1 MLKLITTLPPFVT
14 LSVAIL
20 FEIVATSMMPKTQS
34 FTQPIATTSV
44 LVCYAISFYL
54 LSITVKSMPLG
65 IAYAIWSAAGIL
77 LVSLVAWMF
86 YGQQLDLPAVIGMSL
101 IVAGVVIINV
111 FSSVMH

>member
-1 MLKLITTLPPFVT
+1 MLKLITTLPPLVT

-34 FTQPIATTSV
+34 FTQPVVTTSV

-54 LSITVKSMPLG
+54 LSITVKLMPLG

-77 LVSLVAWMF
+77 LVSIVAWMF
-86 YGQQLDLPAVIGMSL
+86 YGQELDLPAVIGMSL
-101 IVAGVVIINV
+101 IMAGVVIINI